1 MPLFA
6 DLAAMQERFEERDLI
21 QLTDQAQSGAIDTA
35 RVDKALSDADTMIT
49 GYVAAR
55 HADVAALAGH
65 PTLAKVAC
73 DLAFADLWRSDQP
86 EFVKTRYKAAIAL
99 LESIASGKF
108 KLDDGTE
115 TAKPR
120 PDGSILISGPDRRFG
135 RTALDGY

>member
-21 QLTDQAQSGAIDTA
+21 QLTDQAQAGAIDTA
-35 RVDKALSDADTMIT
+35 RVDKAIDKADALIK

-55 HADVAALAGH
+55 HANVPALAGH
-65 PTLAKVAC
+65 PILTEVAC
-73 DLAFADLWRSDQP
+73 DIAFADLWRSDQP
-86 EFVKTRYKAAIAL
+86 EFVKTRRKEAIAT
-99 LESIASGKF
+99 LEAIASGKV

-135 RTALDGY
+135 RAALDVY